1 LPELTNDFYAVVRDA
16 EGRVLARRQGGGPT
30 LPRWRSEGRAEWR
43 RTPPVAA
50 ALRELLGMD
59 VIVLR
64 CLTGGR
70 RPDGHAVFA
79 YEVEPVGDL
88 VADGARWLEPG
99 RLPDVEDAQLRTYLE
114 AWLGEPEDERLVP
127 WARRGWHGEAVAWV
141 DEQLAV
147 LGRRPLGPLEQY
159 AISSI
164 SAVLRVATDG
174 GEAYFKA
181 VPPLFGH
188 EPALTR
194 ELERR
199 HGNRI
204 VSVLATDESRG
215 WMLTADHEGAELE
228 GEDVEALRAI
238 VVAYARIQIAW
249 VGDSSRLAALGCP
262 ERALDALE
270 GELGPTLADDQLLSR
285 LSPEERARL
294 PALSERLRP
303 AFDRL
308 RTHEIPATLEH
319 GDLHGGNL
327 ALRPD
332 GPVFF
337 DWTDGC
343 VSMPFFSLVPL
354 FVEEEPS
361 DAAQLIRDA
370 YLDPWFGEVPSDAL
384 LEAFELSQELGV
396 LHQAVG
402 YRRIIDATEP
412 SQHWQFAP
420 ALPYF
425 VRRLLDSGE
434 PR

>member
-1 LPELTNDFYAVVRDA
+1 VSERRNDLFALVVDD
-16 EGRVLARRQGGGPT
+16 GRVLALRDGGRWT
-30 LPRWRSEGRAEWR
+30 LPRWRTEGLMAWQRS
-43 RTPPVAA
+43 AA
-50 ALRELLGMD
+50 ANDAVRALIGADVVTLRVVYGERPEDDRRIFVYELAA
-59 VIVLR
+59 
-64 CLTGGR
+64 TG
-70 RPDGHAVFA
+70 
-79 YEVEPVGDL
+79 EPTE
-88 VADGARWLEPG
+88 ARARWLA
-99 RLPDVEDAQLRTYLE
+99 RDDVEAL
-114 AWLGEPEDERLVP
+114 EDEEQRDLLARWFDEPDDERRVP
-127 WARRGWHGEAVAWV
+127 WAHPGWHVEAHEWIASQIDAAGRQVTGPP
-141 DEQLAV
+141 EQF
-147 LGRRPLGPLEQY
+147 GT
-159 AISSI
+159 SSI
-164 SAVLRVATDG
+164 SVVLRIPTDAG
-174 GEAYFKA
+174 DVYFKA

-194 ELERR
+194 ELEER
-199 HGNRI
+199 HGRRI
-204 VSVLATDESRG
+204 VPVLATDESRG
-215 WMLTADHEGAELE
+215 WMLTADHEGAELD
-228 GEDVEALRAI
+228 GDDTEALRAI

-262 ERALDALE
+262 DRALDALE
-270 GELGPTLADDQLLSR
+270 GELEPTLADDQLLSR
-285 LSPEERARL
+285 LSPDERARL

-343 VSMPFFSLVPL
+343 VSVPFFSFVPL

-370 YLDPWFGEVPSDAL
+370 YLEPWFGEVPSDAL
-384 LEAFELSQELGV
+384 LQAFELSQELGA
-396 LHQAVG
+396 LHQAVS

-425 VRRLLDSGE
+425 VRRLLDTGE